1 MTLLR
6 PAALFRRQ
14 DHRPLDARSSN
25 GDTARPLFFLYASLL
40 ILLIALCLTVSAQEQ
55 PSPPENSD
63 EDVLRVRTDLL
74 TVPFFV
80 TDARGRRVGGLS
92 RADFTVRDDGRPV
105 ALEYFAS
112 GAERVALL
120 FALDSSGSARDTITH
135 QRETA
140 LALFSRFGKGSRV
153 AVLRFTDKSELVVPF
168 TTDTRQPREGFSLPA
183 IADRHTAIFDAA
195 ASAVRA
201 FKERE
206 SDPMERRIIV
216 LISDGLDTVSNVKAE
231 TVINEAR
238 AAGISIYVI
247 HLLAFAV
254 IDGSLRARPAAKGFR
269 ELAERTGGAY
279 FKVGDKRSA
288 LDPRAEYDLTMV
300 FKAIEEDLG
309 GQYVLGYYPGEAARD
324 ARPHRIEINLA
335 SSKRKLHVRSLRES
349 YILKAVTSDK

>member
-6 PAALFRRQ
+6 PAALFSRQ
-14 DHRPLDARSSN
+14 DHRPLAARSST
-25 GDTARPLFFLYASLL
+25 GVSTRLISFLYSSLF
-40 ILLIALCLTVSAQEQ
+40 ILLIAPCLTVSAQHEE
-55 PSPPENSD
+55 PLPATPE

-80 TDARGRRVGGLS
+80 TDARGRRVGNLTQ
-92 RADFTVRDDGRPV
+92 ADFIVRDDGRPV
-105 ALEYFAS
+105 AVEYFAS

-140 LALFSRFGKGSRV
+140 LALFSRFGRGSRV
-153 AVLRFTDKSELVVPF
+153 AVLRFTDRSELIVPF
-168 TTDTRQPREGFSLPA
+168 TTDTRQPREAFSLPA
-183 IADRHTAIFDAA
+183 LSDRHTAIFDAA
-195 ASAVRA
+195 VSAVRA

-206 SDPMERRIIV
+206 SDPAERRIIV
-216 LISDGLDTVSNVKAE
+216 LISDGLDTVSTTKAE
-231 TVINEAR
+231 TVIKEAR

-254 IDGSLRARPAAKGFR
+254 MDGSLSARPAAKGFR

-288 LDPRAEYDLTMV
+288 LDPRAEYDLTPV

-324 ARPHRIEINLA
+324 ARPHRIEIKLA
-335 SSKRKLHVRSLRES
+335 SSKRKLHIRSLRES
-349 YILKAVTSDK
+349 YILRAVTSDK